1 MAVSSRTWERLLSA
15 EVGNAEHRLYGG
27 SQYHRALREFSLAT
41 RCLRLPTISEDE
53 IANAA
58 GLGDRHD
65 GVNFLRAACMIAVE
79 KAQTSFDPM
88 LESLRMRCV
97 HIMGKMSSVSEYMLR
112 QKRERNLYTYPGLVR
127 NDGAP
132 TSATDITQNNLFR
145 QLVRTIF
152 EKFTQTCSDS
162 VRRVWSFIVF
172 SRLHSYFLHWEVY
185 LISDA
190 YFAAFALRVV
200 PFS

>member
-1 MAVSSRTWERLLSA
+1 
-15 EVGNAEHRLYGG
+15 
-27 SQYHRALREFSLAT
+27 
-41 RCLRLPTISEDE
+41 
-53 IANAA
+53 
-58 GLGDRHD
+58 
-65 GVNFLRAACMIAVE
+65 
-79 KAQTSFDPM
+79 
-88 LESLRMRCV
+88 V